1 MKADR
6 LLSILLL
13 LQTRGQV
20 PATELAE
27 RLEVSVRT
35 VYRDVEALSVAGV
48 PVWAERGR
56 HGGINLLPGYRTDV
70 TGLTSDE
77 ARALFVLSPSA
88 RTRHSASGTPSTRRC
103 AR

>member
-1 MKADR
+1 M
-6 LLSILLL
+6 
-13 LQTRGQV
+13 
-20 PATELAE
+20 
-27 RLEVSVRT
+27 
-35 VYRDVEALSVAGV
+35 AGV